1 MSGFSG
7 VKQAEFDTMTSK
19 HAEAAGRLEE
29 LARTLH
35 RELRGAGLDTAPAA
49 RLRELARR
57 ITTQAEDLRRRQQLV
72 HELQRQKAAFGRS
85 TSAGSFIEMPD
96 RLEDA
101 KDLLDGTV
109 AGRAALRAAEGD
121 EQALAE
127 LEKYVSR
134 AGDPEFVN
142 AFLAAI
148 GARGVTRMVGSV
160 TTMLRDAMN
169 RDDSERK
176 TRLAVSSR
184 NVLSMLS
191 ISLAKGTDPDNPAYL
206 GDEFLDDLVREGR
219 AQHATDDGGTYL
231 GYQAQALIWRAHDG
245 TPPYSKKF
253 MEVVGRDVIV
263 YEREQRQD
271 TWAASQDPLGRA
283 FGTAQIPIVDL
294 AGSLGLGTLMRPG
307 APTRGLVTKSS
318 SMVED
323 LFHAAKSSRE
333 ASHALLD
340 HTPAGWNESVLDY
353 LLTTRWGA
361 SRYLDDYEPI
371 SGMLITATTGQDSIS
386 KKLAAQLI
394 KTTSDEIREAF
405 QRGGDNLEMRDR
417 EIFDRYAPLSYPL
430 ARAISANIDQL
441 SRLYLNHAV
450 WDAVSPED
458 MSYALVLAGSDD
470 KGFEALARAQ
480 TEQMRAALDTVPPVG
495 LSISSAQEF
504 GFTAADVR
512 RFDLNGNGRIDRTD
526 TIQFLKD
533 RTTEQASLF
542 NHIVESRRQV
552 LIAQGLDDKKAD
564 EALKGMVANA
574 IGLIPVPGA
583 RQAGILAGGVFG
595 EIIGR
600 GYEQLAGIGYDQ
612 IAEQVA
618 LRMSTSHRELD
629 ETYRTLADNRL
640 GTERLAEQMIATA
653 LLSKGAL
660 DGLDLGGAS
669 FAIND
674 PPRIKPFPEMSAQE
688 YGQYL
693 AWARTAGGS
702 SEIISTFEEAF
713 RRVGK
718 VHDYLSLD
726 NDSGSP
732 SGGDE

>member
-206 GDEFLDDLVREGR
+206 GDDFLDDLVREGR

-430 ARAISANIDQL
+430 ARAISAHIDQL
-441 SRLYLNHAV
+441 SRLYLNRAAFGQV
-450 WDAVSPED
+450 APQD
-458 MSYALVLAGSDD
+458 MSYALVLATSSDQ
-470 KGFEALARAQ
+470 GFEAMIRAQ
-480 TEQMRAALDTVPPVG
+480 TEQMRAALADAPPVG
-495 LSISSAQEF
+495 LNASNAERF
-504 GFTAADVR
+504 GLTIEQVKE
-512 RFDLNGNGRIDRTD
+512 FDLNSNGRIDKTD
-526 TIQFLKD
+526 TLQYLMD
-533 RTTEQASLF
+533 R
-542 NHIVESRRQV
+542 IVEEATPFKHLIETRRQV
-552 LIAQGLDDKKAD
+552 LIAQGFNDQKAD
-564 EALKGMVANA
+564 DSLKTMVGDA
-574 IGLIPVPGA
+574 IGVLPIPGA
-583 RQAGILAGGVFG
+583 KSMGALANGAFG
-595 EIIGR
+595 EIIGA
-600 GYEQLAGIGYDQ
+600 GYEKLAEAAYSEVS
-612 IAEQVA
+612 EQVA
-618 LRMSTSHRELD
+618 QRMSPRTRTLD
-629 ETYRTLADNRL
+629 EAYRTLADNRL
-640 GTERLAEQMIATA
+640 AVERLAEQMISATM
-653 LLSKGAL
+653 LNKGML
-660 DGLDLGGAS
+660 EDAS
-669 FAIND
+669 ISDRTFVTGT
-674 PPRIKPFPEMSAQE
+674 PPRIKDFSQMSPEE
-688 YGQYL
+688 YSDFL
-693 AWARTAGGS
+693 AWARTKGGGS
-702 SEIISTFEEAF
+702 DLLGRFSADLGDSSSTRTYLELRPSTSEGE
-713 RRVGK
+713 K
-718 VHDYLSLD
+718 
-726 NDSGSP
+726 
-732 SGGDE
+732 